1 MAKEDPLWHLV
12 EAKRA
17 DDSPT
22 IFRIRELEPR
32 LDQPRIF
39 VAELPYP
46 VADGSR
52 LPDAPSYRRFATF
65 EEQWLDPAC
74 NALGWTPVAV
84 KIEDGSFFV
93 YLYGAD
99 EPHALI
105 ERLSPFDGALG
116 FFDEVDPKWEE
127 YGALRELLEEAKT
140 IPPRE
145 DAADEAPFPQ
155 DVDDDELIAAIEHTK
170 TNTPVRRTKSMKS
183 VAATKSKAATKA
195 KASAKANAKPKAKAK
210 TKTKTKTKAPAKPNA
225 KAMAKAKPKV
235 PARPNAKAM
244 AMAKPKAPAK
254 KQSSKQK
261 PASKPRRKPSKR

>member
-1 MAKEDPLWHLV
+1 MGKEGELWHLV
-12 EAKRA
+12 EAKRE

-39 VAELPYP
+39 VTELPYP

-74 NALGWTPVAV
+74 SALGWTPVAV

-99 EPHALI
+99 DPRALI

-116 FFDEVDPKWEE
+116 FFDESDPTWDE
-127 YGALRELLEEAKT
+127 YLALRELLEEAKT
-140 IPPRE
+140 MAP
-145 DAADEAPFPQ
+145 ADEDEEAPVAQ
-155 DVDDDELIAAIEHTK
+155 IDDDLVAGEHTQ
-170 TNTPVRRTKSMKS
+170 TRTRVRRATKSMK
-183 VAATKSKAATKA
+183 AAAPAAAPKKKTAANKKKVTKPAAKKSAPKKKAATK
-195 KASAKANAKPKAKAK
+195 K
-210 TKTKTKTKAPAKPNA
+210 
-225 KAMAKAKPKV
+225 
-235 PARPNAKAM
+235 
-244 AMAKPKAPAK
+244 
-254 KQSSKQK
+254 K
-261 PASKPRRKPSKR
+261 PAPKKAATKKKPSKRR

>member
-1 MAKEDPLWHLV
+1 MAKEGELWHLV
-12 EAKRA
+12 EAKRE

-99 EPHALI
+99 EPGALI

-116 FFDEVDPKWEE
+116 FFDETDPKWEE

-140 IPPRE
+140 IAPR
-145 DAADEAPFPQ
+145 DDVDEAPIPRL
-155 DVDDDELIAAIEHTK
+155 DDDALGAAVTVEHTK
-170 TNTPVRRTKSMKS
+170 TNTPAPRRKTRG
-183 VAATKSKAATKA
+183 AAAPRKPSKRKP
-195 KASAKANAKPKAKAK
+195 KPKPKAKA
-210 TKTKTKTKAPAKPNA
+210 AAK
-225 KAMAKAKPKV
+225 K
-235 PARPNAKAM
+235 
-244 AMAKPKAPAK
+244 KPKAKAAAK
-254 KQSSKQK
+254 KKPPTKKSK
-261 PASKPRRKPSKR
+261 SKRSTKKKSKR

>member
-1 MAKEDPLWHLV
+1 MAKEGELWHLV
-12 EAKRA
+12 EAKRE

-22 IFRIRELEPR
+22 IFRIREIEPR

-99 EPHALI
+99 EPRALI

-116 FFDEVDPKWEE
+116 FFDEIDAQWDE
-127 YGALRELLEEAKT
+127 YEALRELLEEAKM
-140 IPPRE
+140 IAPR
-145 DAADEAPFPQ
+145 DVGDEAPITQ
-155 DVDDDELIAAIEHTK
+155 VDDDARIAAAAIEHTK
-170 TNTPVRRTKSMKS
+170 TNTPARRTKTMQA
-183 VAATKSKAATKA
+183 V
-195 KASAKANAKPKAKAK
+195 SAKAKPTARAKAKAK
-210 TKTKTKTKAPAKPNA
+210 PAK
-225 KAMAKAKPKV
+225 AKAKPMARAKV
-235 PARPNAKAM
+235 AV
-244 AMAKPKAPAK
+244 KPKLVAKTKPAAK
-254 KQSSKQK
+254 RSSKK
-261 PASKPRRKPSKR
+261 PPPSKRPTKKSKR